1 PPGAPARISF
11 RQRSGTW
18 IEKLSTHLQRA
29 LSPRHW
35 LYRSMRRIARIG
47 QEPQEAPAAPAS
59 PHPEI
64 LRQAPRRIRVQKK
77 RNRAR
82 NPRRINRRRI
92 RQRNLATIMRRR
104 GRAFHH
110 HRLRPTLKAAQT
122 HHAAQVR
129 RQDKIA
135 QPKKIGPP
143 GPIFVVPPRC
153 IVWPGVN
160 LHDVASQA
168 ESLMACHYHRK
179 KRQPRTV
186 NQRTRQTYVMPA

>member
-1 PPGAPARISF
+1 VAN
-11 RQRSGTW
+11 RSS
-18 IEKLSTHLQRA
+18 LNHPFNCRA
-29 LSPRHW
+29 LSSRCTRTHFFSTEEQNMDRKIINALATGVVSASLALPVYAADSADRTGTSGSS
-35 LYRSMRRIARIG
+35 RS
-47 QEPQEAPAAPAS
+47 AS
-59 PHPEI
+59 QSTSGNTSAGSPTKKKK
-64 LRQAPRRIRVQKK
+64 KK

-135 QPKKIGPP
+135 QRKKIGPP
-143 GPIFVVPPRC
+143 GPIFIVPTALYRST
-153 IVWPGVN
+153 WRE
-160 LHDVASQA
+160 LA
-168 ESLMACHYHRK
+168 
-179 KRQPRTV
+179 
-186 NQRTRQTYVMPA
+186 